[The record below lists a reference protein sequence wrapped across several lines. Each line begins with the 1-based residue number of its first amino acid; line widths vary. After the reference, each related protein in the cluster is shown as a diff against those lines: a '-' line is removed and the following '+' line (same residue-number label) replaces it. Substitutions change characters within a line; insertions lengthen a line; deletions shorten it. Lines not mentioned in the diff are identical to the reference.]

1 MAEDGDGEFAFDL
14 NEPPLEHGNEHV
26 MALVEV
32 NHRRKERHDRR
43 SEKTIVLSYHFFG
56 IILPGSE
63 LTFALLVKHLE
74 HNASGGGGVD
84 RERARPVSAT
94 QATRA
99 GLASTMQAAAVASA
113 TRAAAASV
121 TRARPAS
128 ATQAAAASMSGEV
141 ERRAACLHATLKE
154 LNEANAGVL
163 RINCGSGYRIDK
175 GNSSGS
181 LVNSCEDGGQE
192 WQICVPS
199 YLYTALN
206 VGLHREVRTCIISN
220 SVLLKICTLHTM
232 NTIIYGH
239 FTDVGYHSA
248 KLVIFHSQ
256 YHDGSTCMYNGI
268 MAKGMMGFASFSS
281 CGKHKHI
288 THIANKQLPEH
299 SNTHKKNHYI
309 NMIKQ

>member
-1 MAEDGDGEFAFDL
+1 MAPPL
-14 NEPPLEHGNEHV
+14 HSEPPLNSRFLSPV
-26 MALVEV
+26 FLLFASLV
-32 NHRRKERHDRR
+32 
-43 SEKTIVLSYHFFG
+43 S
-56 IILPGSE
+56 P
-63 LTFALLVKHLE
+63 
-74 HNASGGGGVD
+74 
-84 RERARPVSAT
+84 
-94 QATRA
+94 Q
-99 GLASTMQAAAVASA
+99 
-113 TRAAAASV
+113 
-121 TRARPAS
+121 
-128 ATQAAAASMSGEV
+128 
-141 ERRAACLHATLKE
+141 
-154 LNEANAGVL
+154 
-163 RINCGSGYRIDK
+163 
-175 GNSSGS
+175 SGS